1 PKVLA
6 AMNTMVVAFIGTV
19 HLDLNQSRIFFP
31 HCGSTRCA
39 NSIYRAFRARI
50 YGLRRIPKAVKP
62 RCTAL
67 LPLCRVFSP
76 RRWATANFEG
86 RITRVPSL
94 YLLHVLRRTGP
105 QLRNRWPAATCRRGY
120 TSDLISAAGMRPSA
134 ADPAWSLPSYSADRH
149 HAGAAS
155 RSPQGRGKR
164 VIGRKIDRA
173 EQPVEDD
180 QRGREILVAGPGLAA
195 ARDEIGPRAIFPS
208 LAAVQ
213 EATSAATGSAAPA
226 STKAAVLPRSS
237 ACAAVVVAKR
247 CMLRAMMPVQPVWW
261 LAPRPAPLS
270 P

>member
-120 TSDLISAAGMRPSA
+120 TSDLISAAGMAVGSGPCVE
-134 ADPAWSLPSYSADRH
+134 PAQLF
-149 HAGAAS
+149 S
-155 RSPQGRGKR
+155 RS
-164 VIGRKIDRA
+164 
-173 EQPVEDD
+173 
-180 QRGREILVAGPGLAA
+180 
-195 ARDEIGPRAIFPS
+195 
-208 LAAVQ
+208 
-213 EATSAATGSAAPA
+213 
-226 STKAAVLPRSS
+226 
-237 ACAAVVVAKR
+237 
-247 CMLRAMMPVQPVWW
+247 
-261 LAPRPAPLS
+261 APRRRSFTESEGSREKSHRAKNRPCRTTGRRRSEGERNSCCRPWARCCP
-270 P
+270 